1 MAIMEISDLGFT
13 ERLESDSFVSDS
25 SDHKITD
32 VVGGTSRRI
41 RWPHNDQPQ
50 QEPTTIVSIPI
61 KLPFCPLFLF
71 PDGTIGHKCFDTD
84 DSH

>member
-1 MAIMEISDLGFT
+1 MEIFDLGFV

-25 SDHKITD
+25 SDQKMAD
-32 VVGGTSRRI
+32 VVGGKSRRI
-41 RWPHNDQPQ
+41 RWPHNDEPQ

-61 KLPFCPLFLF
+61 ELPYCPLYLF